1 MSDDEERIDEQE
13 KNSDE
18 HEEVEDVET
27 EKIEA
32 NAKED
37 IDSIL
42 EDIAKQ
48 SAKPSKLESMIN
60 TNAEPENK
68 EEKTTK
74 NEEEKSEFRHKKLPE
89 REFFE
94 WIIQNKPHLFKSK
107 NHPKI
112 LQTIYDNP
120 DLPLTEIAER
130 VGVAYSTVY
139 KAIDKLNE
147 LYEEYYAEYTNP
159 KATSPAPLVPVVEE
173 QTPNTR
179 PIHKNNAPRENNREQ
194 ENEQEKIYRDWYAK
208 SLSTTTFREVDKALS
223 KALGVQFHR
232 HALEQEVYAR
242 IGELLVFSLLQL
254 GVVDRD
260 KIVNYSEK
268 LVEDHN
274 LLYEYIKTQFDSILR
289 ITDPETLMKTWQENM
304 LLRRKLI
311 QLQATAD
318 MLSDVVHY
326 YENVVRFLTS
336 ILDREQTK
344 KYITYIYALEYLR
357 KLKLLEGGVMGGEP
371 RN

>member
-1 MSDDEERIDEQE
+1 VSDDEERIEEQE

-60 TNAEPENK
+60 ASSEPKKNENR
-68 EEKTTK
+68 EGKTTK
-74 NEEEKSEFRHKKLPE
+74 NEEKREHKHKKLPE

-120 DLPLTEIAER
+120 NLPLTEIAKR
-130 VGVAYSTVY
+130 MGVSYPTVH

-159 KATSPAPLVPVVEE
+159 KATSPTPLVPVVEE
-173 QTPNTR
+173 QTPSR
-179 PIHKNNAPRENNREQ
+179 KMRQKQ
-194 ENEQEKIYRDWYAK
+194 ENGEEQEKIYKDWYAK